1 MSRALTT
8 RTTLDNLRKD
18 AKRWLKALRSG
29 DAKAEARLKV
39 AWPSAPAEPALRDVQ
54 HALAREYGQ
63 DSWIA
68 LNQALD
74 DLALA
79 RKSRNELL
87 EVILRHGWDG
97 DAGAARRLLQR
108 HPDLAR
114 DSLFTAATCGDV
126 AEVERRLKADPEAAR
141 KTGGPLGWT
150 ALHFV
155 VYGRLDETNAVD
167 IARLLLD
174 AGADPNAEFND
185 GWDSPFKVLTGA
197 IRLGEGA
204 RPSHA
209 RVLELMELLIA
220 RGADPFD
227 PQALYN
233 ISIVGDD
240 TAWYDR
246 LWACCVAAGVEG
258 RWRRPARGLGEKKG
272 LTALDY
278 LLGNAVGQ
286 NQIERAEWL
295 LERGADPNA
304 LSLYNGQPTLVL
316 AKLSGFLEMVA
327 LLERHGAK
335 APPMTGVHAFQAA
348 CLAGDRAEAE
358 RLLAAAPSLI
368 KQPQP
373 LLSAAELGNEAGV
386 EVLLSLGARL
396 DAVDHDGISPLHR
409 AAQSGSLTIVR
420 RMVEAGADVE
430 LRERRWNGTPMSW
443 AVVLHKPEVADYLA
457 PLSHDVGPLAY
468 QGRLERL
475 KRVLDEQPERAREVF
490 PGELATPL
498 FVLPDDEEL
507 ALEVARLLLAR
518 GADPSIRNSKGRTA
532 ADLARLNGHD
542 EVADLIEAARVGTG

>member
-1 MSRALTT
+1 MSRALTI

-29 DAKAEARLKV
+29 DAKAKARLRA
-39 AWPSAPAEPALRDVQ
+39 AWPSAPADPALRDVQ

-68 LNQALD
+68 LKQALD

-79 RKSRNELL
+79 RKDRSEQLDIL
-87 EVILRHGWDG
+87 LRHGWDG
-97 DAGAARRLLQR
+97 NPQIARRLLQR

-114 DSLFTAATCGDV
+114 DSLFTAAACGDV
-126 AEVERRLKADPEAAR
+126 AEVERRLKADPEAAK

-155 VYGRLDETNAVD
+155 AYSRLDETHALE

-209 RVLELMELLIA
+209 QVDELMELLIA

-233 ISIVGDD
+233 VSIVGDD

-246 LWACCVAAGVEG
+246 LWGYCQKAGVEG
-258 RWRRPARGLGEKKG
+258 RWRQPARGLGEKKG

-286 NQIERAEWL
+286 NQIERTEWL

-304 LSLYNGQPTLVL
+304 LSLYTGQPALVL
-316 AKLSGFLEMVA
+316 AKLSGFLDMVA

-358 RLLAAAPSLI
+358 RLLAADPSLI
-368 KQPQP
+368 RQPQP
-373 LLSAAELGNEAGV
+373 LLSAAELGNEQGV
-386 EVLLSLGARL
+386 DILLSLGARL
-396 DAVDHDGISPLHR
+396 DALDHDGISPLHR
-409 AAQSGSLTIVR
+409 AVQSGLLKIVR
-420 RMVEAGADVE
+420 QMAEAGADVD

-443 AVVLHKPEVADYLA
+443 AVVLHKPAVADYLA
-457 PLSHDVGPLAY
+457 PLSHDVGSLTS

-475 KRVLDEQPERAREVF
+475 KTVLGEQPERAREVF
-490 PGELATPL
+490 PGERATPL
-498 FVLPDDEEL
+498 FVLPDDEEP
-507 ALEVARLLLAR
+507 ALEVARLLLAH
-518 GADPSIRNSKGRTA
+518 GVDPKARNAKGQTA
-532 ADLARLNGHD
+532 ADLARLNGHE
-542 EVADLIEAARVGTG
+542 EVADLIESS